1 MADKKESTIVSLVVT
16 LLIVTLVSS
25 ASLGFMYQLTKDPI
39 AAALLKK
46 KNLAIKKVTPEF
58 DNSPVTAKTAKFVDG
73 DSLFFYNATK
83 TDSLV
88 GVAVETFSP
97 NGFGGTIK
105 LMVGFLPDGTIKSV
119 AVLEHK
125 ETPGLGDKM
134 AVPPFSTQFEGVD
147 PASFNLTVSKDGG
160 DVDAITASTI
170 TSRAYCDALQR
181 AYNEFIK
188 GE

>member
-1 MADKKESTIVSLVVT
+1 MAAKKESTILGMIIA
-16 LLIVTLVSS
+16 LLIVTLASS
-25 ASLGFMYQLTKDPI
+25 ASLGYMYQLTKAPI
-39 AAALLKK
+39 DQALLKK

-58 DNSPVTAKTAKFVDG
+58 DNSPVQAKSTSFTDG
-73 DSLFFYNATK
+73 DSLFFYRATQQ
-83 TDSLV
+83 DSLV
-88 GVAVETFSP
+88 GVAVETFT
-97 NGFGGTIK
+97 NQGFGGLIK

-134 AVPPFSTQFEGVD
+134 AVPPFSTQFEGVH
-147 PASFNLTVSKDGG
+147 PEKFSLKVKKDGG
-160 DVDAITASTI
+160 NVDAITASTI
-170 TSRAYCDALQR
+170 TSRAYCDAVQR